1 MVVRIEK
8 DNIRKTVTKG
18 AYEEFY
24 KSLGFNIIKKDDK
37 KNDNVKEAKIS
48 SENFKKFKVEDK
60 NEKAEKAE

>member
-24 KSLGFNIIKKDDK
+24 KNLGFNIIKKDDE
-37 KNDNVKEAKIS
+37 KNDNVKEVKIS

>member
-24 KSLGFNIIKKDDK
+24 KNLGFNIIKKDDK
-37 KNDNVKEAKIS
+37 KNDNVKEVKIS